1 MNSMTLCMCYNV
13 PSDISTHI
21 VEFIKFIEKKMSI
34 ASDLN
39 QKFSIFIIYQFRL
52 HNAIKYIKNVIDNT
66 VQKPFVCIF
75 CIFFFKLLTKFFA
88 FDGFQ

>member
-1 MNSMTLCMCYNV
+1 MNSMTLCMCYNA

-21 VEFIKFIEKKMSI
+21 VEFIKIIERKLSI

-39 QKFSIFIIYQFRL
+39 QKISIFIIYQFRL

-75 CIFFFKLLTKFFA
+75 YIFFSQT
-88 FDGFQ
+88 FDKIFRI